1 MSHRPRVPT
10 AVVLFTR
17 DLRIHDNPVLA
28 AACAEAEQVVPLF
41 VLDPA
46 IGHPPFAGPHR
57 ASFLAAC
64 LADLDGSLRDRGGHL
79 VVRAGDPVEQ
89 ACRIAG
95 QVDADRVHLARDVSR
110 YASARERRLRAA
122 LATQRRELAVH
133 DGVHTIVPPGEL
145 TPAGA
150 DHFAVFT
157 PYFRRWTGV
166 ARRRPAPA
174 PAVISVPA
182 LDPGRLP
189 PAGAGVAGTPGGESA
204 GRRRMMRWLTDEL
217 PNYQQRQDLLAAD
230 GTSRLSPYLHLG
242 CLSELEL
249 ATRAA
254 GDPRS
259 PRGEAFI
266 RQLAWRDF
274 HHQVLAA
281 RPDAAHADY
290 RPRGDTWREDP
301 DELTAWRE
309 GLTGYP
315 IVDAGLRQL
324 LAEGWMHNRARLI
337 TASFLTKTLYHDW
350 RAGLAARTRPPPRPG
365 RAPALA
371 ATRVAM
377 AAARLSRPDRR
388 PRPGTRQVP
397 RRPRPVLSRPTS
409 APGRLGCSRHSGCD
423 PTRSARR
430 RLLAGGGPSET
441 DAEPPEGRAHEQPE
455 LRKR

>member
-204 GRRRMMRWLTDEL
+204 GRRRMMRGLTDEL

-350 RAGLAARTRPPPRPG
+350 RAGAAHFYRLLLDGDIADNALNWQWVAGTGTDTRPNRVLNPLRQAERFDPGGDYVRRWLPELAHLPAPAVHRPWRLPESQWRRLDYPDPIVDLDQARDRFLAAR
-365 RAPALA
+365 
-371 ATRVAM
+371 
-377 AAARLSRPDRR
+377 ARS
-388 PRPGTRQVP
+388 
-397 RRPRPVLSRPTS
+397 
-409 APGRLGCSRHSGCD
+409 
-423 PTRSARR
+423 
-430 RLLAGGGPSET
+430 
-441 DAEPPEGRAHEQPE
+441 
-455 LRKR
+455 